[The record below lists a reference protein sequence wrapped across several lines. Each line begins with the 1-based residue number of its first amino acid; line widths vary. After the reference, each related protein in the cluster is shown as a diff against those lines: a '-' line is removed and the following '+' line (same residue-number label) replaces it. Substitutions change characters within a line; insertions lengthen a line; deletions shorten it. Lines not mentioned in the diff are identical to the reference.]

1 MKRKIFSGLVVFM
14 IAMFNISVLSFA
26 KEENEKVSND
36 TLIVGEEYVDIYDE
50 GCNSKE
56 KDLETDNIQNDLEEE
71 QVQNKNV
78 FIEDENGIR
87 YYGDDGS
94 PVVGEFRI
102 DNYLYIF
109 DEDGYMKLGL
119 QENSEGKSLYTSE
132 KPYICVDE
140 IKEMEDGTRY
150 FDENGLMVTGDVE
163 IASKHYYFDTTGVMY
178 SQKWRNKGDKKCYYK
193 IDGTMALGFEEI
205 EGYTYY
211 FDSMGYMV
219 TGVKK
224 INSNWYYF
232 DETGV
237 MQKGWRTVGNQKFYY
252 HEDGKLALGVNK
264 IDGYWY
270 FFKNDGN
277 MYKGWRTLGNQK
289 FYYHADGK
297 LAQGA
302 NKIGGYWYFFK
313 NDGNMYK
320 GWRTLGNQKFYY
332 HADGKLAQGANK
344 IDGYWYFFKNDGNM
358 YKGWRT
364 IGNEKYYYDGSGKL
378 QIGKKVIAGK
388 KYFFNR
394 DGSLA
399 EDYSMCVKAQQYSSK
414 TNKMILVDTKKNR
427 VGIFNGSKGKWS
439 QTHYW
444 KCTSGARSTPTVK
457 GQFTV
462 GIKGKVF
469 GKGYSCWYYTQ
480 FYGDYLFH
488 SILYNPGSMTSVQ
501 DGRLGI
507 NASHGCVRLSLTNAK
522 WIYNNISKGTKVVI
536 Y

>member
-297 LAQGA
+297 LAQGV
-302 NKIGGYWYFFK
+302 
-313 NDGNMYK
+313 
-320 GWRTLGNQKFYY
+320 
-332 HADGKLAQGANK
+332 NK